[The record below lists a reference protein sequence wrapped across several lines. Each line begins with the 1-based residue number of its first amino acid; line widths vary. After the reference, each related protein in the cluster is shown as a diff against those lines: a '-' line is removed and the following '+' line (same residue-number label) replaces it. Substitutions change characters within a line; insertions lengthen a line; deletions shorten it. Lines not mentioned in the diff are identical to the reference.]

1 MRGKGGELG
10 SHFTETGDESKVGMK
25 TAHMKEEGTE
35 LDISPNF
42 VLTGV

>member
-1 MRGKGGELG
+1 MRGELG

-25 TAHMKEEGTE
+25 TIHMKEKGTK
-35 LDISPNF
+35 LDISPKL